1 MGIRIARWFI
11 TIVGLVAGFAIAHY
25 GMTPLSAVIGVEL
38 TVTDRTSILT
48 LLTVLGGLM
57 GYAGSV
63 PLLNSVWR
71 GTSWAENKL
80 EKMPIPDILSGVAG
94 LIIGLIINFLLA
106 GSLARIPWAGHFLPT
121 ASAIVLGYLGLSV
134 GIKKRE
140 EIGGLIGAVAPRL
153 RADKPR
159 GDHSAGA
166 IPKILDTSVIIDG
179 RIADVCKTGFL
190 EGPLVVPS
198 FVLDELRHIAD
209 ASDPLRRNRGR
220 RGLDV
225 LEAIQKNGSP
235 AVQIMDRDPFGED
248 EVDTK
253 LVKLAKMMKGR
264 VVTNDYNLNRVAQL
278 HGVHVLNV
286 NELANSLKPVVLP
299 GEDMTVQ
306 VIRDGKEQGQGVGYL
321 DDGTMI
327 VVEGGR
333 RYIGEQV
340 PVQVTSVYQTGA
352 GRMIFAKP
360 RQLVV
365 RSEKAA
371 E

>member
-1 MGIRIARWFI
+1 MGIRIARWLV
-11 TIVGLVAGFAIAHY
+11 TLLGLGSGYAVAYY
-25 GMTPLSAVIGVEL
+25 GIDPLSTMLGVEL
-38 TVTDRTSILT
+38 TITDRTSILA
-48 LLTVLGGLM
+48 LVTVLGGLS

-71 GTSWAENKL
+71 GTAWAENKL

-94 LIIGLIINFLLA
+94 LILGLIINFLIA
-106 GSLARIPWAGHFLPT
+106 DSLARVPWAGQFLPT
-121 ASAIVLGYLGLSV
+121 ASAMLLGYLGLSV
-134 GIKKRE
+134 GMKKRE
-140 EIGGLIGAVAPRL
+140 EIGGMIGGFIPRI
-153 RADKPR
+153 R
-159 GDHSAGA
+159 GERGTREHVGQV
-166 IPKILDTSVIIDG
+166 PKILDTSVIIDG
-179 RIADVCKTGFL
+179 RIADVVKTGFL
-190 EGPLVVPS
+190 DGPLVVPT
-198 FVLDELRHIAD
+198 FVLEELRHIAD

-225 LEAIQKNGSP
+225 LDAIQKLGTP
-235 AVQIMDRDPFGED
+235 HVQIMDRDIGGTD
-248 EVDTK
+248 EVDAK
-253 LVKLAKMMKGR
+253 LVRLAKMIKGR

-278 HGVHVLNV
+278 HGVEVLNV

-299 GEDMTVQ
+299 GEDMMVQ

-333 RYIGEQV
+333 KHIGEQV

-360 RQLVV
+360 RLAPV
-365 RSEKAA
+365 RNDKVA

>member
-11 TIVGLVAGFAIAHY
+11 TILGLVAGFATAHY
-25 GMTPLSAVIGVEL
+25 GMGPLGEAIGVEL

-57 GYAGSV
+57 GYAGSA

-94 LIIGLIINFLLA
+94 LIVGLIINFLLA

-121 ASAIVLGYLGLSV
+121 ASAILLGYLGLSV
-134 GIKKRE
+134 GMKKRE
-140 EIGGLIGAVAPRL
+140 EIGGLIGSIAPRL
-153 RADKPR
+153 RGDRPR
-159 GDHSAGA
+159 EHPAGA
-166 IPKILDTSVIIDG
+166 VPKIMDTSVIIDG

-190 EGPLVVPS
+190 EGPLVVPT
-198 FVLDELRHIAD
+198 FVLEELRHIAD

-225 LEAIQKNGSP
+225 LDSIQKLGSP
-235 AVQIMDRDPFGED
+235 AVQIMDRDPGGND
-248 EVDTK
+248 EVDSK
-253 LVKLAKMMKGR
+253 LVKLAKLMKGR

-333 RYIGEQV
+333 RFIGEQV

-360 RQLVV
+360 RQLMT
-365 RSEKAA
+365 RNEKAA